1 MKTLFFLLLVI
12 GASVVA
18 CNSNNSNQS
27 ANDTSSAD
35 SVKID
40 DDVTEF
46 INEALQSGAMEVE
59 LGQLAQS
66 KASNPRVKTF
76 GAMMVKDH
84 TAAGDELK
92 VIAAQ
97 KNIVTAQVLE
107 GDHLK
112 DVEELKKESGKNFDK
127 KYIKMMLSAHRKD
140 IRRFEDMAE
149 DDEDAALKAFASKT
163 LPKLKM
169 HLDSAKSINREIKAS
184 LDSNDVSMTEM
195 YPMIP

>member
-76 GAMMVKDH
+76 GAMMLKDH

-140 IRRFEDMAE
+140 IRRFEDMAK

-169 HLDSAKSINREIKAS
+169 HLDSAKSINRELKAS

>member
-140 IRRFEDMAE
+140 IRRFEDMAK

>member
-1 MKTLFFLLLVI
+1 MKTLPFLLPVI
-12 GASVVA
+12 CVIVIA

-112 DVEELKKESGKNFDK
+112 DVEELKKESGENFDK

-184 LDSNDVSMTEM
+184 LDSNDVSMTEK

>member
-112 DVEELKKESGKNFDK
+112 DVEELKKEIGKNFDK

-140 IRRFEDMAE
+140 IRRFEDMAK